1 MKCSDFLD
9 LRVSDSELSALINI
23 LGLLPFLY
31 EDQNQ
36 FIKIHIL
43 DGQDFD
49 WSNTKCLYQVEKV
62 VQLNGIEC
70 SISRGYLFIYFRFF
84 LICFISFVI
93 FCMWNLSIFCL
104 SYTKIF
110 NFGAIIVGT
119 IFKNFNYSCLLLAYW
134 KIIEFC
140 TPTLYLSAPL

>member
-1 MKCSDFLD
+1 MARILTGVTLNAYIK
-9 LRVSDSELSALINI
+9 LRRLYSLMVLSVLSAGVISS
-23 LGLLPFLY
+23 F
-31 EDQNQ
+31 
-36 FIKIHIL
+36 IL
-43 DGQDFD
+43 D
-49 WSNTKCLYQVEKV
+49 
-62 VQLNGIEC
+62 
-70 SISRGYLFIYFRFF
+70 FF

-119 IFKNFNYSCLLLAYW
+119 IFKNFNYNCLLLVYW